1 MYFWT
6 RRHLVEMTR
15 AYVIYFPAAATATAP
30 IFPNWCNLKSHNSV
44 IFEARTLKFCVEVD
58 MDIPLLDLT
67 SILTSALTSTSTLE
81 VKSLK

>member
-1 MYFWT
+1 
-6 RRHLVEMTR
+6 MTR
-15 AYVIYFPAAATATAP
+15 AYVIYFPAATATTATTTTAP
-30 IFPNWCNLKSHNSV
+30 IFPNWCNLNSHNSV

-81 VKSLK
+81 VKNLK

>member
-1 MYFWT
+1 
-6 RRHLVEMTR
+6 MTR
-15 AYVIYFPAAATATAP
+15 AYVIYFPTAAATATTAP
-30 IFPNWCNLKSHNSV
+30 IFPNWCNLNSHNSV

-81 VKSLK
+81 VKNLK